1 MTASAD
7 RRVRVAR
14 WDEESIRRALVE
26 FVDGWDR
33 WPTCEEFAAGG
44 AKGLREVISRLH
56 GPEWWAQEMG
66 LPGGDRPLGGVRR
79 WTDEK
84 IHATLAEFFGDR
96 TTWPTSREF
105 DEAGLHALREALRHY
120 GGPERWSREM
130 GVRWTPRLRP
140 APRREPPAPL
150 SAPPPRPWP
159 KWTEHTITVEL
170 ERFLME
176 RRDWPRH
183 AEFVAAGHKGL
194 YHAVLKHGG
203 THAWAARM
211 GVEWI
216 DRRGNRRWT
225 ETRIRHDLAE
235 FLNARHAWP
244 SRKEFVDQGHRAL
257 FDAAQRYGGIEHW
270 CREFGLRP
278 SSQTI
283 GARPSADRRPA
294 PKPDG
299 ARGHERRWSDARIE
313 EAIRPLVDRL
323 GRWPTKREFQRAGL
337 HNALKP
343 PMTTAVVPTGRLTSA
358 YQPPSRSG
366 RPVTDIPRLS
376 GRSRLSCARSAAA
389 MANGRPEARSMR
401 RANRRCMP
409 R

>member
-14 WDEESIRRALVE
+14 WDEESIRHALVE

-33 WPTCEEFAAGG
+33 WPTCEEFTVGG

-56 GPEWWAQEMG
+56 GPAWWAREMG

-79 WTDEK
+79 WTDER
-84 IHATLAEFFGDR
+84 IHAALADFFGDR
-96 TTWPTSREF
+96 STWPTSREF

-130 GVRWTPRLRP
+130 GVRWTASLR
-140 APRREPPAPL
+140 APSRREPPERL
-150 SAPPPRPWP
+150 SAPPQRPWP

-170 ERFLME
+170 ERFLMG

-183 AEFVAAGHKGL
+183 VEFVAAGQKGL

-225 ETRIRHDLAE
+225 ETRIRQDLAE
-235 FLNARHAWP
+235 FLSGRDVWP
-244 SRKEFVDQGHRAL
+244 TRKEFIDEGHRAL
-257 FDAAQRYGGIEHW
+257 FDAMRRFGGVEQWRH
-270 CREFGLRP
+270 EFGHRP
-278 SSQTI
+278 SPNPI
-283 GARPSADRRPA
+283 GAAPSADRRSA
-294 PKPDG
+294 AKPHG
-299 ARGHERRWSDARIE
+299 ARGHERRWSEARIE
-313 EAIRPLVDRL
+313 EAIRPLVDQL
-323 GRWPTKREFQRAGL
+323 GRWPTKHEFQRAGL
-337 HNALKP
+337 HNALK
-343 PMTTAVVPTGRLTSA
+343 AAYDHGGSAHWQAHFGVPAPQPIGQAGDRYPQRSKQEVRATGK
-358 YQPPSRSG
+358 
-366 RPVTDIPRLS
+366 
-376 GRSRLSCARSAAA
+376 
-389 MANGRPEARSMR
+389 
-401 RANRRCMP
+401 RA
-409 R
+409 